1 MIKPNKSLSITQT
14 KADTFW
20 FYSSRRRRNYA
31 FWKGWVWHW
40 FQDTPSLLNYLYK
53 DPQRNIY
60 GGFRK
65 KFLKILAHMT
75 LIWWIIIDDDDDDGC
90 GGVSGSSMTD
100 PSLKHFPSAPP
111 YILNSHLHWA
121 AAVQCACALYT
132 VHCTVYIQHAMKVIG
147 LRGIA
152 RHRNWL
158 LDCTTVLQYLPCNSL
173 SLAAAC
179 TASYW
184 IGANCIA
191 LHNLSAEGPASILH

>member
-132 VHCTVYIQHAMKVIG
+132 VHCTVYTVQCTVYTVHTTCHEGDWIAWYCKASQLVIRLHHSAAILAMQFFESGCCMHCI
-147 LRGIA
+147 I
-152 RHRNWL
+152 
-158 LDCTTVLQYLPCNSL
+158 LDWCELH
-173 SLAAAC
+173 C
-179 TASYW
+179 TA
-184 IGANCIA
+184 
-191 LHNLSAEGPASILH
+191 